1 MSHSTHI
8 SKRTQGISLIET
20 IVTITL
26 LGIVLGAIAPIFT
39 NYAQINRKSQYRT
52 EAISAAQQVTD
63 GLRQKSFTDWP
74 TTGSSLPVT
83 VSGSV
88 YQVKVSYCTGTLEAL
103 CANGANHTRVEVSR
117 YGTVYYSVETVY
129 TKFE

>member
-1 MSHSTHI
+1 MRRSH
-8 SKRTQGISLIET
+8 RTLGIGLVET
-20 IVTITL
+20 IVTIAL

-39 NYAQINRKSQYRT
+39 NYAQLNRKSQYRT

-63 GLRQKSFTDWP
+63 GLRRKNFADWP
-74 TTGSSLPVT
+74 ATGSSQPVT
-83 VSGSV
+83 VSGST

-103 CANGANHTRVEVSR
+103 CTNGANHTRVEVSR